1 MQFDDI
7 RYVVITSD
15 EHHQPHMLRGPWAK
29 RPLIRGDTERA
40 AEFVTQYCDELNQHE
55 NVIHISGGDT
65 IDTSDPQPDRV
76 LWLKN
81 YFEKHLSVC
90 KHYLYIQGQHEKS
103 SRCPHTPWL
112 SVIDKRTIHIDRKTF
127 YIGDQ
132 CFAAIDNTSPE
143 ELQSF
148 IGELDEDIPY
158 NLFTHQLWKPWV
170 PMGVGN
176 LDLMQLP
183 ANIRRVFSGD
193 MHLKKDLLLPDG
205 RQFFSV
211 GPFFMQAW
219 REETEPR
226 FLVIDLRDNS
236 VVYVPLPCRKVFQT
250 TIRNEEELELQM
262 AHLSQLPKYSD
273 PADIDIAL
281 LKVSYNSRIPG
292 LQQTLE
298 EFGEGRF
305 HLFADPYVQSEGE
318 AFSFESIYGPG
329 AQQLSNSVTE
339 YLNKHEATGQGKLVR
354 DIVDQVLISTNP
366 KDLEA
371 KLNQLRASQ
380 GV

>member
-1 MQFDDI
+1 MQFEDI

-15 EHHQPHMLRGPWAK
+15 EHHQPHLLRGPWAK

-40 AEFVTQYCDELNQHE
+40 AEFVTQYCDELNQDE
-55 NVIHISGGDT
+55 NVLHISGGDT

-76 LWLKN
+76 LWLKQ

-90 KHYLYIQGQHEKS
+90 KQYLYIQGQHEKS
-103 SRCPHTPWL
+103 SRCPNTPWL
-112 SVIDKRTIHIDRKTF
+112 SAIDKRTIHIDRQVF
-127 YIGDQ
+127 SIEGQ
-132 CFAAIDNTSPE
+132 FFAGIDNTSPE
-143 ELQSF
+143 ELQGF
-148 IGELDEDIPY
+148 IQGLSDEVPF
-158 NLFTHQLWKPWV
+158 NLITHQLWKPWV

-183 ANIRRVFSGD
+183 DNIQRVFSGD

-205 RQFFSV
+205 RQYFSV

-226 FLVIDLRDNS
+226 FLVLDLRTNTVKS
-236 VVYVPLPCRKVFQT
+236 VLLPCRKVFQT
-250 TIRNEEELELQM
+250 VIRSEEELEVQM
-262 AHLSQLPKYSD
+262 GHLSNLPKYHD
-273 PADIDIAL
+273 PASIEIAL

-305 HLFADPYVQSEGE
+305 HLFAEPYVQSDAES
-318 AFSFESIYGPG
+318 FSMDKIYAPG
-329 AQQLSNSVTE
+329 SQQLAGSVTE
-339 YLNKHEATGQGKLVR
+339 YLNKHEATAQGQLVR
-354 DIVDQVLISTNP
+354 DIVDQALISTTP

-371 KLNQLRASQ
+371 KLNQLRASI